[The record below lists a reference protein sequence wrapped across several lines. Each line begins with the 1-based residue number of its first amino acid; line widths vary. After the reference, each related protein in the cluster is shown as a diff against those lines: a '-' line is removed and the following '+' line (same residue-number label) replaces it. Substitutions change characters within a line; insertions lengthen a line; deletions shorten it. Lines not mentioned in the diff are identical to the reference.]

1 MVMTRKDFKVCAS
14 ICASLMEYQ
23 QLYEIR
29 FIPILDVFVNEL
41 NMVYNNFDE
50 YKFEKYIKSLIH

>member
-1 MVMTRKDFKVCAS
+1 MTMTRKDFKVCAA
-14 ICASLMEYQ
+14 ICVSLMEYQ

-41 NMVYNNFDE
+41 NMVYNNFDR